1 MTIRPIFPLLAT
13 LAVGVVACT
22 MQKPA
27 VRTELPAD
35 VARAEGLAEDIQADL
50 DTLGWTAARDKL
62 AQLQASS
69 VAAKVTSDEGALDS
83 LAAQIGRRDRL
94 GALQS
99 ANRMSRA
106 LLVIAAHYNL
116 TVPVEVGLLDVAG
129 RDAIY
134 RAEAGDWLGAAA
146 SVAEFRARYAAVQ
159 PHVAAKDAALD
170 ARFAQRVTALDDAVK
185 AKNAARVR
193 TVATGLLDD
202 MDLVEGTY

>member
-1 MTIRPIFPLLAT
+1 MTIRSIVPLLAT
-13 LAVGVVACT
+13 LAVGVAACT
-22 MQKPA
+22 GRGGTQKPTGRA
-27 VRTELPAD
+27 ALPAD
-35 VARAEGLAEDIQADL
+35 VALAEGLAEDIQTDL

-69 VAAKVTSDEGALDS
+69 AGVKLDS

-99 ANRMSRA
+99 ANGVSRA
-106 LLVIAAHYNL
+106 LLAIAADYTL

-134 RAEAGDWLGAAA
+134 RAEAGEWPGAAA
-146 SVAEFRARYAAVQ
+146 AVAELRARYAAVQ
-159 PHVAAKDAALD
+159 PHVAAKDPALD
-170 ARFAQRVTALDDAVK
+170 GRFARRLAELEDAVK
-185 AKNAARVR
+185 ARNAARVR

-202 MDLVEGTY
+202 VDVVERTY